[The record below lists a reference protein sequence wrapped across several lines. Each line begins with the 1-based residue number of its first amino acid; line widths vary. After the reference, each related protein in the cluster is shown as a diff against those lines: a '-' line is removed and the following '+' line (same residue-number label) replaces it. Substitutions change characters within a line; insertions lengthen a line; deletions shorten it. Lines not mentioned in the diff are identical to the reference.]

1 MHPILF
7 DLFGLKVY
15 TYGVTASL
23 AMIVGYLLAIFFAKK
38 EGIESHK
45 IENIFLFG
53 IIGAI
58 LGARLAYVIEHHN
71 EMRSF
76 FSPFEIWQG
85 GLDWFESIGG
95 LSRYLP

>member
-45 IENIFLFG
+45 
-53 IIGAI
+53 
-58 LGARLAYVIEHHN
+58 
-71 EMRSF
+71 
-76 FSPFEIWQG
+76 
-85 GLDWFESIGG
+85 
-95 LSRYLP
+95 